1 MDYNNYDRGYAE
13 PSMNASD
20 YMTRTYRWMASGL
33 LITFAMAY
41 ITATTPLIYLVDS
54 LYFVLT
60 IAELALVFVLS
71 SRVQNMS
78 VDAARATFFGYA
90 LLNGM
95 VLSYYFIAFSVG
107 TLVMAFLATAV
118 YFGLMAVYGTT
129 THKDLTGW
137 GPRLMMGLVALIVT
151 SLIAGVILLVVG
163 LLGSPAMLRLLNTK
177 VDLLPGAI
185 LYLRVYFL
193 GMPALALYN
202 FGNAVFSAIGETK
215 KPLYILSFAGVL
227 NILLNLFFVIVCNLD
242 VAGVALASAIS
253 QCVSAGLILHALTRV
268 QDCYALHF
276 KEAKLDPAMTKSILA
291 LGLPAGF
298 QNAIFA
304 IANLFIQAGV
314 NSFDSLMVK
323 GNSAAANADPLIYDC
338 MAAFYMAC
346 ASFMS
351 QNYGAGKPDRV
362 KKSYFISLA
371 YSFGVGLALGGGLFL
386 FGRQFL
392 ALFTTESAVI
402 DAGMKRVGVMALAY
416 CISAFMD
423 CTIAASRGLG
433 KTVVPTVI
441 VIMGS
446 CVFRVIWVYTI
457 FAHFHTIPSLYLL
470 YPCSWALT
478 AIAEILYFIR
488 CYKQAMKIFREPILS
503 SL

>member
-151 SLIAGVILLVVG
+151 SLIGMLFGFGFGGSVLYCGIGLVLFMLLTAYDTQKLQQMYAYYAGDPELAEKASIYGALTLYLDFINIFLYVVR
-163 LLGSPAMLRLLNTK
+163 LLGNNRRRN
-177 VDLLPGAI
+177 
-185 LYLRVYFL
+185 
-193 GMPALALYN
+193 
-202 FGNAVFSAIGETK
+202 
-215 KPLYILSFAGVL
+215 
-227 NILLNLFFVIVCNLD
+227 
-242 VAGVALASAIS
+242 
-253 QCVSAGLILHALTRV
+253 
-268 QDCYALHF
+268 
-276 KEAKLDPAMTKSILA
+276 
-291 LGLPAGF
+291 
-298 QNAIFA
+298 
-304 IANLFIQAGV
+304 
-314 NSFDSLMVK
+314 
-323 GNSAAANADPLIYDC
+323 
-338 MAAFYMAC
+338 
-346 ASFMS
+346 
-351 QNYGAGKPDRV
+351 
-362 KKSYFISLA
+362 
-371 YSFGVGLALGGGLFL
+371 
-386 FGRQFL
+386 
-392 ALFTTESAVI
+392 
-402 DAGMKRVGVMALAY
+402 
-416 CISAFMD
+416 
-423 CTIAASRGLG
+423 
-433 KTVVPTVI
+433 
-441 VIMGS
+441 
-446 CVFRVIWVYTI
+446 
-457 FAHFHTIPSLYLL
+457 
-470 YPCSWALT
+470 
-478 AIAEILYFIR
+478 
-488 CYKQAMKIFREPILS
+488 
-503 SL
+503 